1 MLKVIYCRLMRMYYE
16 SALTNVGYA
25 HPDSAQLIV
34 AIQHH
39 ARLENLQGIALD

>member
-1 MLKVIYCRLMRMYYE
+1 MLRVIYYRLMRLYYE

-25 HPDSAQLIV
+25 HPDSAHLIV

-39 ARLENLQGIALD
+39 RLMEERCFAAV